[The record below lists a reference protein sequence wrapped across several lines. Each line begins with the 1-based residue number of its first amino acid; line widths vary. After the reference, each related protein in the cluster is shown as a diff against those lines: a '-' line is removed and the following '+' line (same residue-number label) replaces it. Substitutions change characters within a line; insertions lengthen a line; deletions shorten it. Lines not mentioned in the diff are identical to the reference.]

1 MRGLAGVPAKQGKE
15 GDEGLGG
22 PKDEEPDAASRR
34 LAPQPKGLSA
44 EGSLAVSARSDDG
57 PASPL
62 TRLRAIKPSALNA
75 VPGEY
80 LDGLQGSVQREAEVH
95 RRALAFVA
103 DLDLAVVSRQ
113 QLLAKRQ

>member
-1 MRGLAGVPAKQGKE
+1 MEPGNSSPGARPCIIPGRAGVPAERGKE

-34 LAPQPKGLSA
+34 LAPQPEGLSA
-44 EGSLAVSARSDDG
+44 KGSLAVSARSDDG

-62 TRLRAIKPSALNA
+62 TRLRAIKPFALNA

-80 LDGLQGSVQREAEVH
+80 LDGLLVWGRFPESPCAC
-95 RRALAFVA
+95 
-103 DLDLAVVSRQ
+103 
-113 QLLAKRQ
+113 